1 MRLQNSHERTR
12 QSDNTLVNVILPS
25 HLFRRLDT
33 YAHACTHIR
42 AYIYIY
48 IYSPFEFGVFKHAF
62 PRAERALRSL
72 WNSGIYLSR
81 RMEIFPRAS
90 ETRDDA
96 WIDDFSI
103 KRIFARQTDAPRS
116 FLLRDRRKRACLAP
130 KLGEARMTDNARTCI
145 FDLPY
150 YAFCIG
156 NYLHIHSVLYLS
168 TSCCECET
176 RGCLLLLALSA
187 RARALFL
194 SLSLSRANGIETSMQ
209 VRGC

>member
-33 YAHACTHIR
+33 YAHAHIY
-42 AYIYIY
+42 AHIYM
-48 IYSPFEFGVFKHAF
+48 YSPFEFGVFKHAF
-62 PRAERALRSL
+62 PRAGRALRSL

-81 RMEIFPRAS
+81 RMEIFPRVS
-90 ETRDDA
+90 ETRDDS

-103 KRIFARQTDAPRS
+103 KHIFARQTDAPRS

-130 KLGEARMTDNARTCI
+130 KLEEARMTDNARTCA

-156 NYLHIHSVLYLS
+156 NYLHIRVYSIYSHSAASARLAAACFYS
-168 TSCCECET
+168 
-176 RGCLLLLALSA
+176 LLA
-187 RARALFL
+187 RARARFF
-194 SLSLSRANGIETSMQ
+194 SLSLSGKRDKNVDASAGMLTRIN
-209 VRGC
+209 